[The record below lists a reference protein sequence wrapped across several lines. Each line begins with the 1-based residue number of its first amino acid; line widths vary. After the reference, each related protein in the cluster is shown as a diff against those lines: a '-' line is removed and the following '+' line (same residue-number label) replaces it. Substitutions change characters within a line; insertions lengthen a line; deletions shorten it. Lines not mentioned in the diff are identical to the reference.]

1 MKYDFIIYKDYAG
14 NDKSESV
21 PRDCTRTRR
30 EDNNG
35 INKQSK
41 GTGSSAVTHSSGSGS
56 DLYGPLPLGD
66 LLAHHYSRLLA
77 R

>member
-21 PRDCTRTRR
+21 PRDNTHTRR
-30 EDNNG
+30 EESNG

-41 GTGSSAVTHSSGSGS
+41 GVSSSAIPHSSGSGPN
-56 DLYGPLPLGD
+56 LYGPLPLGD
-66 LLAHHYSRLLA
+66 LLADHYSRLLA
-77 R
+77 G

>member
-14 NDKSESV
+14 NDKSESI
-21 PRDCTRTRR
+21 PRDGTRTRR
-30 EDNNG
+30 EDINVS
-35 INKQSK
+35 NKQSK
-41 GTGSSAVTHSSGSGS
+41 GIGSSTVTHSSGSGPN
-56 DLYGPLPLGD
+56 LYGPLPLGD